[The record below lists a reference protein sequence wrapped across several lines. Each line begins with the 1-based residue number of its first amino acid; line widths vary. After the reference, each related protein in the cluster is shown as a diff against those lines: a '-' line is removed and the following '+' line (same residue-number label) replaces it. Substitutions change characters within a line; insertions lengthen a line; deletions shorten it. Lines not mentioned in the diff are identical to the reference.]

1 MKPRISLL
9 MTSAL
14 TLLLLSTAAT
24 AADKEPERK
33 VEGSTVTSDR
43 DPAVKVTLPATAQY
57 VGAARWDLYGIADAE
72 LHVFVEADAQKRI
85 QRLYWVQ
92 FEGYLPDNTHT
103 YKYPFL
109 ETVTLA
115 GHEFDVHGRY
125 SPTDVQ
131 NKPGSERER
140 VVAMLG
146 KAGYQMPKE
155 QLNLRLIHLPDE
167 AKRKELMIVY
177 AEDMA
182 LSGTSVEKLNQTG
195 GQATW
200 EEVKKGLIDRA
211 KERIQL
217 SDLAS
222 SSK

>member
-1 MKPRISLL
+1 
-9 MTSAL
+9 
-14 TLLLLSTAAT
+14 
-24 AADKEPERK
+24 
-33 VEGSTVTSDR
+33 
-43 DPAVKVTLPATAQY
+43 
-57 VGAARWDLYGIADAE
+57 
-72 LHVFVEADAQKRI
+72 
-85 QRLYWVQ
+85 
-92 FEGYLPDNTHT
+92 
-103 YKYPFL
+103 
-109 ETVTLA
+109 
-115 GHEFDVHGRY
+115 
-125 SPTDVQ
+125 
-131 NKPGSERER
+131 